1 MSQESTEKEI
11 STPLEKLMIPNDLE
25 KNGENTETSSLV
37 KPKIL
42 SAIDQIKEKKKR
54 PDIDSIYDYLSRME
68 GYDIDKVSVELTL
81 NELVKEN
88 V

>member
-42 SAIDQIKEKKKR
+42 SVIDQIKEKKKR

-68 GYDIDKVSVELTL
+68 GYDIYKVSVELIL
-81 NELVKEN
+81 NELVKRN

>member
-25 KNGENTETSSLV
+25 KNGENTETSLV

-68 GYDIDKVSVELTL
+68 GYDIDKVSVELIL
-81 NELVKEN
+81 NELVKGN